1 MKLTALA
8 LCTTALLALG
18 ATAQAHHSAVQFD
31 FTKQVPITG
40 VVKEFRAINP
50 HMQLTLEVKDAKGVH
65 DIAFEGHST
74 NNMYRSGY
82 RKGMINAGDLITV
95 NVAPPRDG
103 HEGGYFVSATTAKGE
118 FFGMRSSRLAPAD
131 AAKTQAIAEGKAAP

>member
-1 MKLTALA
+1 MKTAILSAAA
-8 LCTTALLALG
+8 LVLLA
-18 ATAQAHHSAVQFD
+18 TAPLASAHHSAVQFD

-40 VVKEFRAINP
+40 VVKQFRAINP

-65 DIAFEGHST
+65 DVEIEGHST

-95 NVAPPRDG
+95 NVAPQRDG

-118 FFGMRSSRLAPAD
+118 FFGMRSSRLAQD
-131 AAKTQAIAEGKAAP
+131 AAKTQAVAEGKAAP